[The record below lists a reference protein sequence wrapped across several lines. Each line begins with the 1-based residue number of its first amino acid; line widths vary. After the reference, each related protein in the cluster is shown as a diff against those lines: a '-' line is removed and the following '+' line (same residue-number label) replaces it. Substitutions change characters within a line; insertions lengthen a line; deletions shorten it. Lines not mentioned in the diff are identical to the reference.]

1 MLDIDGWRT
10 ASVSGVPSLLPPPD
24 VPGADLPVRAALPET
39 ISALHSTG
47 KAVLVSP
54 PGSGKTSLLPLA
66 LADAF
71 KGQIVVAEPRR
82 IATRAAARRLAE
94 LLGEHPGDRVG
105 YAMRGEKVSSA
116 QTRIEVVTTGLL
128 VQRMQR
134 DPELP
139 GVAAVVID
147 ECHERHLDA
156 DLLLAFCI
164 DVRDT
169 LRADL
174 ALVATSATPDT
185 AALTHALDAPVITA
199 TAAAHPVDLIWAP
212 PSRPLP
218 LLPGQRVDPRLLDH
232 VADVTRRALAEGD
245 GDVLVFV
252 PGEREI
258 ATVARALDGVAADV
272 RPLFGRQ
279 SRAEQDLALTRGPRR
294 RIVVTTSVAE
304 SSLTVPGV
312 RAVVDAGLAREP
324 RTDQARG
331 LGALITT
338 RVSKASADQR
348 AGRAGREA
356 PGRAYRCWSPEEHV
370 HLASH
375 ALPEIA
381 TADLAGFA
389 LATAAWGAP
398 GGEGLALLD
407 QPPTAALDAAT
418 GLLRRLDATDT
429 QGRITA
435 RGRRMAAVGAHPRLA
450 RAVLDGA
457 ELVGAE
463 RAREVVALLSDDS
476 LTGRGDDLAARYR
489 ELREGRDRDAAHRW
503 RQETRRLGS
512 GGQPRTAT
520 SDDLAVG
527 TVVGLAYPDR
537 VARARRTDTA
547 SYRMTGGTGAQL
559 AESSPLRGT
568 PWLAIAVADR
578 QPGRAE
584 ARVRAAAPIDEA
596 TARAVAADL
605 LSTSEEIEWADG
617 ALVAQRI
624 QRLGAI
630 ELSAAPLRSPD
641 PLRVQAAVRE
651 GLRRQGLHALNW
663 TDAARDLR
671 ARLGFLH
678 AVLGDP
684 WPDVGDTAL
693 IERLDEWLDIS
704 AVRRSADLRRID
716 VHTAL
721 RRLLPW
727 PAATRLDELAPERLQ
742 VPSGS
747 RVRVSYVGAEP
758 PVAAVKLQETFG
770 WTQTPALADGRAPVV
785 LHLLSPAGR
794 TVAITADLASFWR
807 QGYPQVRADL
817 RARYPKHPWPE
828 DPLTAE
834 PTARTHRRH

>member
-1 MLDIDGWRT
+1 
-10 ASVSGVPSLLPPPD
+10 LLPPPE
-24 VPGADLPVRAALPET
+24 VPGADLPVRAVLPET
-39 ISALHSTG
+39 ISALRRTG

-66 LADAF
+66 LADALD
-71 KGQIVVAEPRR
+71 GCIVVAEPRR

-94 LLGEHPGDRVG
+94 LLGEQPGGRVG
-105 YAMRGEKVSSA
+105 YAMRGERVGGA
-116 QTRIEVVTTGLL
+116 ETRIEVVTTGLL

-156 DLLLAFCI
+156 DLLLAFCV

-185 AALTHALDAPVITA
+185 AALTRALGAPVVTA
-199 TAAAHPVDLIWAP
+199 TSAMHPVDVVWAP

-218 LLPGQRVDPRLLDH
+218 LLPGWRVDPRLLDH
-232 VADVTRRALAEGD
+232 VADVTRRALAACE

-258 ATVARALDGVAADV
+258 AIVVRALDGVGADV

-279 SRAEQDLALTRGPRR
+279 PTAEQDLALTRGRRR
-294 RIVVTTSVAE
+294 RIVITTSVAE

-324 RTDQARG
+324 RMDQARG

-356 PGRAYRCWSPEEHV
+356 PGRVYRCWSPAEHV
-370 HLASH
+370 HLAAH

-389 LATAAWGAP
+389 LTTAAWGAP
-398 GGEGLALLD
+398 GGKGLTLLD
-407 QPPTAALDAAT
+407 PPPVAALDAAS
-418 GLLRRLDATDT
+418 GLLHRLDATDAD
-429 QGRITA
+429 GRITG

-476 LTGRGDDLAARYR
+476 LTGRDDDLAARYR
-489 ELREGRDRDAAHRW
+489 ELREGRDRDVARRW

-512 GGQPRTAT
+512 GGPGRTAM

-537 VARARRTDTA
+537 IARARAADAAT
-547 SYRMTGGTGAQL
+547 YRMTGGTGAQL

-578 QPGRAE
+578 QPGRVE
-584 ARVRAAAPIDEA
+584 ARVRTAAPIDEP

-605 LSTSEEIEWADG
+605 LTTSEEIEWANG
-617 ALVAQRI
+617 ALVARRVE
-624 QRLGAI
+624 RLGAI

-641 PLRVQAAVRE
+641 PLRVQTAVRG
-651 GLRRQGLHALNW
+651 GLRAQGVDALNW
-663 TDAARDLR
+663 TDAARELR

-678 AVLGDP
+678 TVLGDP
-684 WPDVGDTAL
+684 WPDVDDAAL
-693 IERLDEWLDIS
+693 LERLDEWLDIS

-716 VHTAL
+716 AHAAL

-727 PAATRLDELAPERLQ
+727 PAATRLDELAPERLH

-747 RVRVSYVGAEP
+747 RVRVTYDGAEP
-758 PVAAVKLQETFG
+758 PVVAVRLQETFG

-828 DPLTAE
+828 DPFTAE
-834 PTARTHRRH
+834 ATARTNRRS

>member
-1 MLDIDGWRT
+1 M
-10 ASVSGVPSLLPPPD
+10 SSLLPPPE
-24 VPGADLPVRAALPET
+24 VPGADLPVRAVLPET
-39 ISALHSTG
+39 IAALRRAG

-66 LADAF
+66 LADALD
-71 KGQIVVAEPRR
+71 GRIVVAEPRR

-94 LLGEHPGDRVG
+94 LLGERPGGRVG
-105 YAMRGEKVSSA
+105 YAMRGERVGA
-116 QTRIEVVTTGLL
+116 GQPRIEVVTTGLL

-156 DLLLAFCI
+156 DLLLAFCL

-185 AALTHALDAPVITA
+185 VALTRALDAPIVTA
-199 TAAAHPVDLIWAP
+199 TSATHPVDIVWAP

-218 LLPGQRVDPRLLDH
+218 LLPGSRVDPRLLDH
-232 VADVTRRALAEGD
+232 VADLTRRALAEGD

-258 ATVARALDGVAADV
+258 AIVGRALEGVDADV

-279 SRAEQDLALTRGPRR
+279 SRAEQDLALTPGQRR

-356 PGRAYRCWSPEEHV
+356 PGRTYRCWSAEEHV
-370 HLASH
+370 HLAAH
-375 ALPEIA
+375 PLPEIA

-389 LATAAWGAP
+389 LTTAAWGAP
-398 GGEGLALLD
+398 GGKGLTLLD
-407 QPPTAALDAAT
+407 LPPLAAIEAAT
-418 GLLRRLDATDT
+418 TLLHRLDATDAE
-429 QGRITA
+429 GRITG

-463 RAREVVALLSDDS
+463 RAREVVALLSEDA
-476 LTGRGDDLAARYR
+476 LTGRDDDLAARYR
-489 ELREGRDRDAAHRW
+489 ELREGSAARDREAVHRW

-512 GGQPRTAT
+512 GGPARTAM

-527 TVVGLAYPDR
+527 TVVSLAYPDR
-537 VARARRTDTA
+537 IARARGTDTA
-547 SYRMTGGTGAQL
+547 SYRMTNGTGAQL
-559 AESSPLRGT
+559 AQSSPLRRT
-568 PWLAIAVADR
+568 RWLAIAVADR
-578 QPGRAE
+578 QPGRAD
-584 ARVRAAAPIDEA
+584 ARVRTAAPIDEQ

-605 LSTSEEIEWADG
+605 LSTADEIEWTDG
-617 ALVAQRI
+617 ALVARRVE
-624 QRLGAI
+624 RLGAI
-630 ELSAAPLRSPD
+630 ELSSAALRSPD
-641 PLRVQAAVRE
+641 PLRVQGAVGE
-651 GLRRQGLHALNW
+651 GLRAQGLDALSW

-671 ARLGFLH
+671 GRLGFLH

-684 WPDVGDTAL
+684 WPDVEDAAL
-693 IERLDEWLDIS
+693 LERLDEWLDTS
-704 AVRRSADLRRID
+704 AVRRGADLRRLD

-727 PAATRLDELAPERLQ
+727 PAATRLDELAPERLPM
-742 VPSGS
+742 PSGS
-747 RVRVSYVGAEP
+747 RVRVTYDGAEP
-758 PVAAVKLQETFG
+758 PVVAVKLQETFG
-770 WTQTPALADGRAPVV
+770 WTQTPVLADGRAPVL

-794 TVAITADLASFWR
+794 PVAITADLASFWR

-834 PTARTHRRH
+834 ATARTNRRS

>member
-1 MLDIDGWRT
+1 V
-10 ASVSGVPSLLPPPD
+10 APPP
-24 VPGADLPVRAALPET
+24 
-39 ISALHSTG
+39 
-47 KAVLVSP
+47 
-54 PGSGKTSLLPLA
+54 
-66 LADAF
+66 
-71 KGQIVVAEPRR
+71 
-82 IATRAAARRLAE
+82 
-94 LLGEHPGDRVG
+94 
-105 YAMRGEKVSSA
+105 
-116 QTRIEVVTTGLL
+116 
-128 VQRMQR
+128 
-134 DPELP
+134 
-139 GVAAVVID
+139 
-147 ECHERHLDA
+147 
-156 DLLLAFCI
+156 
-164 DVRDT
+164 
-169 LRADL
+169 
-174 ALVATSATPDT
+174 
-185 AALTHALDAPVITA
+185 
-199 TAAAHPVDLIWAP
+199 
-212 PSRPLP
+212 RPLP
-218 LLPGQRVDPRLLDH
+218 LLPGSRVDPRLLDH

-258 ATVARALDGVAADV
+258 ALVARALDGVVADV

-279 SRAEQDLALTRGPRR
+279 SRAEQDLALSRGRRR

-324 RTDQARG
+324 RMDQARG

-356 PGRAYRCWSPEEHV
+356 PGHAYRCWSPEEHV
-370 HLASH
+370 HLAAH

-389 LATAAWGAP
+389 LTTAAWGAP

-407 QPPTAALDAAT
+407 PAPVAALDAAT
-418 GLLRRLDATDT
+418 GLLHRLDATDT
-429 QGRITA
+429 QGRITG

-463 RAREVVALLSDDS
+463 RAREIVALLSDDS
-476 LTGRGDDLAARYR
+476 LTGREDDLAARYR
-489 ELREGRDRDAAHRW
+489 ELREGGATRDRDAARRW
-503 RQETRRLGS
+503 RQETRRLGN
-512 GGQPRTAT
+512 GGPGRTAM

-537 VARARRTDTA
+537 IARARGADTA
-547 SYRMTGGTGAQL
+547 GYRMTGGTGAQL

-617 ALVAQRI
+617 AVVARRVE
-624 QRLGAI
+624 RLGAI
-630 ELSAAPLRSPD
+630 ELSAAPLRNPD
-641 PLRVQAAVRE
+641 PLRVQTAVRE
-651 GLRRQGLHALNW
+651 GLRTQGAGGVAALNW

-678 AVLGDP
+678 AVLGNP
-684 WPDVGDTAL
+684 WPDVGDAAL
-693 IERLDEWLDIS
+693 LERLDEWLDIS

-716 VHTAL
+716 VHAAL

-727 PAATRLDELAPERLQ
+727 PAASRLDELAPERLQ

-747 RVRVSYVGAEP
+747 RIRVSYDGAEP
-758 PVAAVKLQETFG
+758 PVVAVKLQETFG

-817 RARYPKHPWPE
+817 RARYPRHPWPE
-828 DPLTAE
+828 DPFTAE
-834 PTARTHRRH
+834 ATARTHRCN

>member
-1 MLDIDGWRT
+1 M
-10 ASVSGVPSLLPPPD
+10 LPPPD
-24 VPGADLPVRAALPET
+24 VPGADLPVRAALPDT
-39 ISALHSTG
+39 IAAIRRSG

-66 LADAF
+66 LADAL
-71 KGQIVVAEPRR
+71 GGRIVVAEPRR
-82 IATRAAARRLAE
+82 IATRAAAGRLAD
-94 LLGEHPGDRVG
+94 LLGERPGGRVG
-105 YAMRGEKVSSA
+105 YAMRGERVGGA
-116 QTRIEVVTTGLL
+116 QLRIEVVTTGLL

-156 DLLLAFCI
+156 DLLLAFCV
-164 DVRDT
+164 DVRAT
-169 LRADL
+169 LRSDL
-174 ALVATSATPDT
+174 VLVATSATPDT
-185 AALTHALDAPVITA
+185 VALTRALDAPVVTA
-199 TAAAHPVDLIWAP
+199 TAASYPVEVIWAA
-212 PSRPLP
+212 PSVPLP
-218 LLPGQRVDPRLLDH
+218 LLPGSRVDPRLLAH

-258 ATVARALDGVAADV
+258 AEVVRALPGVAADV

-279 SRAEQDLALTRGPRR
+279 ARAEQDLALTRGPRR

-356 PGRAYRCWSPEEHV
+356 RGRVYRCWSAEQHV
-370 HLASH
+370 HLVAH

-389 LATAAWGAP
+389 LTTAAWGAP
-398 GGEGLALLD
+398 GGRGLALLD
-407 QPPTAALDAAT
+407 PPPAAALDAAT
-418 GLLRRLDATDT
+418 ALLHRLDATGSD
-429 QGRITA
+429 GRITD

-450 RAVLDGA
+450 RAVLDA
-457 ELVGAE
+457 ADLVGAD
-463 RAREVVALLSDDS
+463 RAREVAALLSDDS
-476 LTGRGDDLAARYR
+476 LAGRGDDLAARYR
-489 ELREGRDRDAAHRW
+489 HLRGGGAAGDRDAVRRW
-503 RQETRRLGS
+503 RQETGRLGR
-512 GGQPRTAT
+512 GGPARSAMG
-520 SDDLAVG
+520 DDLAVG
-527 TVVGLAYPDR
+527 TVVALAYPER
-537 VARARRTDTA
+537 IARARGADVA
-547 SYRMTGGTGAQL
+547 SYLMTGGTGAQL
-559 AESSPLRGT
+559 AQSSPLRRT

-578 QPGRAE
+578 QPGRAD
-584 ARVRAAAPIDEA
+584 ARVRAAAPIDEP

-605 LSTSEEIEWADG
+605 LTTSDEIEWTDG
-617 ALVAQRI
+617 TLVARRV

-630 ELSAAPLRSPD
+630 ELSTAPLRNPD

-651 GLRRQGLHALNW
+651 GLREQGLDALVW
-663 TDAARDLR
+663 TDNARDLR

-684 WPDVGDTAL
+684 WPDVDDAAL
-693 IERLDEWLDIS
+693 LGRLDEWLDTS
-704 AVRRSADLRRID
+704 AVRRDADLRRID
-716 VHTAL
+716 VHAAL

-727 PAATRLDELAPERLQ
+727 PAATRFDELAPHRLQ
-742 VPSGS
+742 MPSGAQA
-747 RVRVSYVGAEP
+747 RVTYDAAEP
-758 PVAAVKLQETFG
+758 PVVSVKLQEAFG
-770 WTQTPALADGRAPVV
+770 WTQTPRLADGRVPVV
-785 LHLLSPAGR
+785 LHLLSPAR
-794 TVAITADLASFWR
+794 RPVAITADLSSFWR

-828 DPLTAE
+828 DPFTAE
-834 PTARTHRRH
+834 PTAGTNRRS

>member
-1 MLDIDGWRT
+1 M
-10 ASVSGVPSLLPPPD
+10 SFLLPPPE
-24 VPGADLPVRAALPET
+24 VPGADLPVRAVLPET
-39 ISALHSTG
+39 ISAITSTG

-66 LADAF
+66 LADALDG
-71 KGQIVVAEPRR
+71 KILVAEPRR

-94 LLGEHPGDRVG
+94 LLGEQPGGRVG
-105 YAMRGEKVSSA
+105 YAMRDERVGGA

-128 VQRMQR
+128 VQRLQR

-156 DLLLAFCI
+156 DLLLAFCLE
-164 DVRDT
+164 VRDT

-185 AALTHALDAPVITA
+185 AALTRALDAPVIIA
-199 TAAAHPVDLIWAP
+199 TAAAHPVDKIWAP

-279 SRAEQDLALTRGPRR
+279 SRAEQDLALTPGRKR

-324 RTDQARG
+324 RMDQARG

-370 HLASH
+370 HLAAH

-389 LATAAWGAP
+389 LTTAAWGAP

-407 QPPTAALDAAT
+407 PPPTAALDAAT
-418 GLLRRLDATDT
+418 GLLHRLDAIDT
-429 QGRITA
+429 QGRITD

-476 LTGRGDDLAARYR
+476 LTGHHDDLAARYR
-489 ELREGRDRDAAHRW
+489 ELRTGGDARDRDGTRRW
-503 RQETRRLGS
+503 RQEARRLGS
-512 GGQPRTAT
+512 GGPGHTAM

-537 VARARRTDTA
+537 IARARGADTA
-547 SYRMTGGTGAQL
+547 SYQMTGGTGAQL
-559 AESSPLRGT
+559 AESSRLRGT

-584 ARVRAAAPIDEA
+584 ARVRAAAPIDEP
-596 TARAVAADL
+596 TARVVAADL
-605 LSTSEEIEWADG
+605 VTTSEEIEWANG
-617 ALVAQRI
+617 ALVARRVE
-624 QRLGAI
+624 RLGAI

-641 PLRVQAAVRE
+641 PQRVQAAVRE
-651 GLRRQGLHALNW
+651 GLRAQGAGGLVALSW
-663 TDAARDLR
+663 TDAARSLR

-684 WPDVGDTAL
+684 WPDVGDAAL
-693 IERLDEWLDIS
+693 LERLDEWLDIS
-704 AVRRSADLRRID
+704 AVRRSADLRRLD

-747 RVRVSYVGAEP
+747 RVRVAYDGAEP

-770 WTQTPALADGRAPVV
+770 WTRTPALADGRAPIV

-817 RARYPKHPWPE
+817 RARYPRHPWPE

-834 PTARTHRRH
+834 ATARTNRRQ

>member
-1 MLDIDGWRT
+1 L
-10 ASVSGVPSLLPPPD
+10 SLLPPPD
-24 VPGADLPVRAALPET
+24 VPGADLPVRAVLPQT
-39 ISALHSTG
+39 ISALKSTG

-71 KGQIVVAEPRR
+71 NGRILVAEPRR

-94 LLGEHPGDRVG
+94 LLGEQPGDRVG
-105 YAMRGEKVSSA
+105 YAMRGERTGGA

-156 DLLLAFCI
+156 DLLLAFCVN
-164 DVRDT
+164 VRDT

-185 AALTHALDAPVITA
+185 AALTRALDAPVITA
-199 TAAAHPVDLIWAP
+199 TAAAHKIDIVWAP
-212 PSRPLP
+212 PQRPLP
-218 LLPGQRVDPRLLDH
+218 LLPGRRVDPRLLAH
-232 VADVTRRALAEGD
+232 VADVTRRALKEGD

-258 ATVARALDGVAADV
+258 AIVTRALDGVAADV

-279 SRAEQDLALTRGPRR
+279 IRAEQDLALTEGPRR

-324 RTDQARG
+324 RMDQARG

-338 RVSKASADQR
+338 RVSKASAEQR

-356 PGRAYRCWSPEEHV
+356 PGRVYRCWSPEEHA
-370 HLASH
+370 HLAAH

-389 LATAAWGAP
+389 LTTAAWGAP
-398 GGEGLALLD
+398 GGQGLALLD
-407 QPPTAALDAAT
+407 PPPAAALEAAT
-418 GLLRRLDATDT
+418 GLLHRLDAID
-429 QGRITA
+429 QDGRITA

-476 LTGRGDDLAARYR
+476 LTGREDDLAARYR
-489 ELREGRDRDAAHRW
+489 ELRTDRKSDAARRW
-503 RQETRRLGS
+503 RLETRRLGDQGPS
-512 GGQPRTAT
+512 RTAM

-537 VARARRTDTA
+537 IARARGADTT
-547 SYRMTGGTGAQL
+547 SYQMTGGTGAQL

-578 QPGRAE
+578 QP
-584 ARVRAAAPIDEA
+584 
-596 TARAVAADL
+596 
-605 LSTSEEIEWADG
+605 
-617 ALVAQRI
+617 
-624 QRLGAI
+624 
-630 ELSAAPLRSPD
+630 
-641 PLRVQAAVRE
+641 
-651 GLRRQGLHALNW
+651 
-663 TDAARDLR
+663 AARKR
-671 ARLGFLH
+671 RCG
-678 AVLGDP
+678 P
-684 WPDVGDTAL
+684 
-693 IERLDEWLDIS
+693 R
-704 AVRRSADLRRID
+704 RRSTKPPPGRGPPTCSARPRRS
-716 VHTAL
+716 T
-721 RRLLPW
+721 
-727 PAATRLDELAPERLQ
+727 
-742 VPSGS
+742 G
-747 RVRVSYVGAEP
+747 
-758 PVAAVKLQETFG
+758 
-770 WTQTPALADGRAPVV
+770 
-785 LHLLSPAGR
+785 
-794 TVAITADLASFWR
+794 
-807 QGYPQVRADL
+807 
-817 RARYPKHPWPE
+817 
-828 DPLTAE
+828 
-834 PTARTHRRH
+834 PTAPSSRDG

>member
-1 MLDIDGWRT
+1 VL
-10 ASVSGVPSLLPPPD
+10 SLLPSPG
-24 VPGADLPVRAALPET
+24 VPGADLPVRAVLPET
-39 ISALHSTG
+39 ISALRRAGT
-47 KAVLVSP
+47 AVLVSP

-71 KGQIVVAEPRR
+71 NGHILVAEPRR

-94 LLGEHPGDRVG
+94 LLGEQPGERVG
-105 YAMRGEKVSSA
+105 YAMRGERVGGA

-156 DLLLAFCI
+156 DLLLAFCL
-164 DVRDT
+164 DVRAT

-185 AALTHALDAPVITA
+185 AALTRALEAPVITA
-199 TAAAHPVDLIWAP
+199 TAATHPVDLVWAP
-212 PSRPLP
+212 LPRPLP

-258 ATVARALDGVAADV
+258 AIVARALDGINADV

-312 RAVVDAGLAREP
+312 RAVVDAGLVREP

-356 PGRAYRCWSPEEHV
+356 PGRAYRCWAPEEHV
-370 HLASH
+370 HLAAH

-389 LATAAWGAP
+389 LTTAAWGAP
-398 GGEGLALLD
+398 GGRGLALLD
-407 QPPTAALDAAT
+407 QPPKAALDAAIS
-418 GLLRRLDATDT
+418 LLHRLDATDDN
-429 QGRITA
+429 GRITG

-476 LTGRGDDLAARYR
+476 LTGREDDLAARYR
-489 ELREGRDRDAAHRW
+489 ELRTGSDREAAYRW

-512 GGQPRTAT
+512 GGPGRTAM

-527 TVVGLAYPDR
+527 TVVGLGYPDR
-537 VARARRTDTA
+537 IARARGADTA
-547 SYRMTGGTGAQL
+547 SYQMVGGTGAQL

-578 QPGRAE
+578 QPGRAD
-584 ARVRAAAPIDEA
+584 ARVRAAAPIDEP
-596 TARAVAADL
+596 TARAVATDL
-605 LSTSEEIEWADG
+605 LATSEEIDWACG
-617 ALVAQRI
+617 ALVARRVE
-624 QRLGAI
+624 RLGAI

-651 GLRRQGLHALNW
+651 GLRTQGAAGVAALNW

-684 WPDVGDTAL
+684 WPDVDDAAL
-693 IERLDEWLDIS
+693 LERLDEWLDIS
-704 AVRRSADLRRID
+704 HVRRSADLRRID
-716 VHTAL
+716 VHAAL

-727 PAATRLDELAPERLQ
+727 PAATRLDELAPERLL

-747 RVRVSYVGAEP
+747 RVRVSYDGAEP
-758 PVAAVKLQETFG
+758 PVVAVKLQETFG

-834 PTARTHRRH
+834 ATARTKRRT

>member
-1 MLDIDGWRT
+1 M
-10 ASVSGVPSLLPPPD
+10 PSLLPPPE
-24 VPGADLPVRAALPET
+24 VPGADLPVRAVLPAT
-39 ISALHSTG
+39 ISALKNTG

-71 KGQIVVAEPRR
+71 DGKILVAEPRR

-94 LLGEHPGDRVG
+94 LLGEQPGGHVG
-105 YAMRGEKVSSA
+105 YAMRGEKLGNA
-116 QTRIEVVTTGLL
+116 NTRIEVVTTGLL
-128 VQRMQR
+128 VQRLQR

-139 GVAAVVID
+139 GVAAVLID

-156 DLLLAFCI
+156 DLLLAFCL

-185 AALTHALDAPVITA
+185 AALIRVLDAPLITA
-199 TAAAHPVDLIWAP
+199 TSAAHEIELSWAP
-212 PSRPLP
+212 PARPLP
-218 LLPGQRVDPRLLDH
+218 LLPGQRVDPRLLAH

-258 ATVARALDGVAADV
+258 TSIVRALDGVAADV

-279 SRAEQDLALTRGPRR
+279 SRAEQDLALTRGSRR
-294 RIVVTTSVAE
+294 RVVVTTSVAE

-356 PGRAYRCWSPEEHV
+356 PGRAYRCWSPDEHV
-370 HLASH
+370 HLAAH

-398 GGEGLALLD
+398 GGQGLALLD
-407 QPPTAALDAAT
+407 PPPAAALDAAT
-418 GLLRRLDATDT
+418 ALLHRLDATDP
-429 QGRITA
+429 QGRITD

-450 RAVLDGA
+450 RAILDGA
-457 ELVGAE
+457 DLVGAE
-463 RAREVVALLSDDS
+463 RARDIVALLSDDS

-489 ELREGRDRDAAHRW
+489 ELRTDRKSDAARRW
-503 RQETRRLGS
+503 RLETRRLGS
-512 GGQPRTAT
+512 GGPDRTAL

-537 VARARRTDTA
+537 IARARGADTA
-547 SYRMTGGTGAQL
+547 SYQMTGGTGAQL

-605 LSTSEEIEWADG
+605 LSTSEEIQWADG
-617 ALVAQRI
+617 GLTARRREL
-624 QRLGAI
+624 LGAI
-630 ELSAAPLRSPD
+630 ELSATPLRNPD
-641 PLRVQAAVRE
+641 PLRVRAAVRE
-651 GLRRQGLHALNW
+651 GLRAQGLDALSW
-663 TDAARDLR
+663 TESARDLR

-684 WPDVGDTAL
+684 WPDVEDAAL
-693 IERLDEWLDIS
+693 LERLDEWLDLS
-704 AVRRSADLRRID
+704 TVRRGADLRRLD
-716 VHTAL
+716 VHAAL

-727 PAATRLDELAPERLQ
+727 PAATRLDELAPVRLL

-747 RVRVSYVGAEP
+747 RVRVSYDGAEP
-758 PVAAVKLQETFG
+758 PVLAVKLQETFG
-770 WTQTPALADGRAPVV
+770 WTQTPALADGRAPLV

-834 PTARTHRRH
+834 ATGRTTRSSRPAARRSD

>member
-1 MLDIDGWRT
+1 
-10 ASVSGVPSLLPPPD
+10 LLPPPD
-24 VPGADLPVRAALPET
+24 VPGSDLPVRAVLPET
-39 ISALHSTG
+39 IAALERTG

-66 LADAF
+66 LADALN
-71 KGQIVVAEPRR
+71 GCIVVAEPRR

-94 LLGEHPGDRVG
+94 LLGEQPGDRVG
-105 YAMRGEKVSSA
+105 YAMRGEKVGGA
-116 QTRIEVVTTGLL
+116 RTRIEVVTTGLL

-156 DLLLAFCI
+156 DLLLAFCL

-185 AALTHALDAPVITA
+185 AALSRALDAPVITA
-199 TAAAHPVDLIWAP
+199 TAATHPVDVVWAP
-212 PSRPLP
+212 PPRPLP
-218 LLPGQRVDPRLLDH
+218 LLPGSRVDPRLLDH
-232 VADVTRRALAEGD
+232 VADVTRRALAEGN

-258 ATVARALDGVAADV
+258 ASVARALDGVAADV

-279 SRAEQDLALTRGPRR
+279 PRAEQDLALTRGPRR
-294 RIVVTTSVAE
+294 RVVVTTSVAE

-338 RVSKASADQR
+338 RVSKSSADQR

-356 PGRAYRCWSPEEHV
+356 PGRVYRCWSPEEHV
-370 HLASH
+370 HLAAH

-389 LATAAWGAP
+389 LTTAAWGAP
-398 GGEGLALLD
+398 GGTGLALLD
-407 QPPTAALDAAT
+407 PPPAAALDAAT
-418 GLLRRLDATDT
+418 GLLRRLAATDT
-429 QGRITA
+429 QGRITG

-489 ELREGRDRDAAHRW
+489 ELRQGGDSRDRDAARRW
-503 RQETRRLGS
+503 RQEARRLGS
-512 GGQPRTAT
+512 GGPGRTAMP
-520 SDDLAVG
+520 DDLAVG
-527 TVVGLAYPDR
+527 AVVGLAYPDR
-537 VARARRTDTA
+537 IARARGADTA

-559 AESSPLRGT
+559 AESSPLRGAR
-568 PWLAIAVADR
+568 WLAIAVADR

-584 ARVRAAAPIDEA
+584 ARVRAAAPIDEP

-605 LSTSEEIEWADG
+605 LTTSEQIEWADG
-617 ALVAQRI
+617 ALVAR
-624 QRLGAI
+624 RVELLGAI
-630 ELSAAPLRSPD
+630 ELSAAALRNPD
-641 PLRVQAAVRE
+641 PSRVQTAVRE
-651 GLRRQGLHALNW
+651 GLRAQGSGSLAAVSW

-684 WPDVGDTAL
+684 WPDVADAAL
-693 IERLDEWLDIS
+693 LERLDEWLDIS
-704 AVRRSADLRRID
+704 GVRRGADLRRID

-747 RVRVSYVGAEP
+747 RVRVTYDGAEP

-770 WTQTPALADGRAPVV
+770 WTQTPALADGRVPVV

-817 RARYPKHPWPE
+817 RARYPRHPWPE

-834 PTARTHRRH
+834 ATARTNRRN

>member
-1 MLDIDGWRT
+1 M
-10 ASVSGVPSLLPPPD
+10 
-24 VPGADLPVRAALPET
+24 PGADLPVRAVLPET
-39 ISALHSTG
+39 IAAVGRTG

-66 LADAF
+66 LADALD
-71 KGQIVVAEPRR
+71 GGIVVAEPRR

-94 LLGEHPGDRVG
+94 LLGEQPGGRVG
-105 YAMRGEKVSSA
+105 YAMRGERVGGA

-128 VQRMQR
+128 VQRIQR

-139 GVAAVVID
+139 GVAAVMMD
-147 ECHERHLDA
+147 ECHERQLDA
-156 DLLLAFCI
+156 DLLLAFCL

-185 AALTHALDAPVITA
+185 AALTRALDAPVITA
-199 TAAAHPVDLIWAP
+199 TSATHPVDVVWAP
-212 PSRPLP
+212 PPRPLP
-218 LLPGQRVDPRLLDH
+218 LLPGRRVDPRLLDH
-232 VADVTRRALAEGD
+232 VAEVTRRALAEGD

-258 ATVARALDGVAADV
+258 AHVVRALDGVAADV

-324 RTDQARG
+324 RMDQARG

-356 PGRAYRCWSPEEHV
+356 PGRAYRCWSAEEHV
-370 HLASH
+370 HLAAH

-389 LATAAWGAP
+389 LTTAAWGAP
-398 GGEGLALLD
+398 GGKGLTLLD
-407 QPPTAALDAAT
+407 PPPIAALDAAT
-418 GLLRRLDATDT
+418 GLLRRLEATDAD
-429 QGRITA
+429 GRITD

-476 LTGRGDDLAARYR
+476 LTGRADDLAARYR
-489 ELREGRDRDAAHRW
+489 ELREGRDRDAARRW

-512 GGQPRTAT
+512 GGPGRTAM

-537 VARARRTDTA
+537 IARARGADSA

-559 AESSPLRGT
+559 AESSPLRGA

-584 ARVRAAAPIDEA
+584 ARVRAAAPIDEP

-617 ALVAQRI
+617 ALLARRVEL
-624 QRLGAI
+624 LGAI
-630 ELSAAPLRSPD
+630 ELSAAPLRNPD

-651 GLRRQGLHALNW
+651 GLRAQGLDAVNW

-678 AVLGDP
+678 AVLGNP
-684 WPDVGDTAL
+684 WPDVEDAAL
-693 IERLDEWLDIS
+693 LERLDEWLDIS
-704 AVRRSADLRRID
+704 AVRRGADLRRID

-727 PAATRLDELAPERLQ
+727 PAATRLDELAPVRLP

-747 RVRVSYVGAEP
+747 RVRVSYDGAEP

-770 WTQTPALADGRAPVV
+770 WLQTPALADGRAPVV

-828 DPLTAE
+828 DPFTAE
-834 PTARTHRRH
+834 ATARTNRRT

>member
-1 MLDIDGWRT
+1 M
-10 ASVSGVPSLLPPPD
+10 SSLLPPPE
-24 VPGADLPVRAALPET
+24 VPGADLPVRAVLPET
-39 ISALHSTG
+39 ISAIQRTG

-66 LADAF
+66 LADALDG
-71 KGQIVVAEPRR
+71 KILVAEPRR
-82 IATRAAARRLAE
+82 IATRAAVRRLAE
-94 LLGEHPGDRVG
+94 LLGEQPGARVG
-105 YAMRGEKVSSA
+105 YAMRGEKVGGA
-116 QTRIEVVTTGLL
+116 KTRIEVVTTGLL

-156 DLLLAFCI
+156 DLLLAFCV
-164 DVRDT
+164 DVRAT

-185 AALTHALDAPVITA
+185 AALTRALDAPVITA
-199 TAAAHPVDLIWAP
+199 TAAAHPVDVVWAP
-212 PSRPLP
+212 PPRPLP

-258 ATVARALDGVAADV
+258 ASLVRALGGVGADV

-279 SRAEQDLALTRGPRR
+279 SRAEQDLALTSGPRR
-294 RIVVTTSVAE
+294 RVVVTTSVAE

-370 HLASH
+370 HLAAH

-389 LATAAWGAP
+389 LTTAAWGAP

-407 QPPTAALDAAT
+407 PPPVAALDAAT
-418 GLLRRLDATDT
+418 GLLHRLDATDT
-429 QGRITA
+429 QGRITD

-450 RAVLDGA
+450 RAVLDGSD
-457 ELVGAE
+457 LVGAE

-489 ELREGRDRDAAHRW
+489 ELREGRDRDLARRW

-512 GGQPRTAT
+512 GGPGRTAM

-537 VARARRTDTA
+537 IARARGADTA
-547 SYRMTGGTGAQL
+547 SYQMTSGTGAQL

-568 PWLAIAVADR
+568 RWLAIAVADR
-578 QPGRAE
+578 QPGRAD
-584 ARVRAAAPIDEA
+584 ARVRAAAAIDEP

-605 LSTSEEIEWADG
+605 LTASDEIEWVNR
-617 ALVAQRI
+617 ALIARRVE
-624 QRLGAI
+624 RLGAI
-630 ELSAAPLRSPD
+630 ELSAAALRNPD
-641 PLRVQAAVRE
+641 PLRVQLAVRE
-651 GLRRQGLHALNW
+651 GLRAQGAGGLAALTW

-671 ARLGFLH
+671 ARLGFLQ
-678 AVLGDP
+678 AVLGNP
-684 WPDVGDTAL
+684 WPDVDDAAL
-693 IERLDEWLDIS
+693 LERLDEWLDIG

-716 VHTAL
+716 VTTAL

-727 PAATRLDELAPERLQ
+727 PAASRLDELAPERLQ
-742 VPSGS
+742 VPSGA
-747 RVRVSYVGAEP
+747 RVRLSYDGAEP

-770 WTQTPALADGRAPVV
+770 WTQTPALADGRAAVV

-794 TVAITADLASFWR
+794 TVAITSDLASFWR

-817 RARYPKHPWPE
+817 RARYPRHPWPE
-828 DPLTAE
+828 DPFTAVA
-834 PTARTHRRH
+834 TARTNRRN

>member
-1 MLDIDGWRT
+1 M
-10 ASVSGVPSLLPPPD
+10 SLLPPPD
-24 VPGADLPVRAALPET
+24 VPGADLPVRAVLPET
-39 ISALHSTG
+39 IAALRRTG

-71 KGQIVVAEPRR
+71 EGRIVVAEPRR

-94 LLGEHPGDRVG
+94 LLGERPGERVG
-105 YAMRGEKVSSA
+105 YAMRGERVGGA
-116 QTRIEVVTTGLL
+116 RTRIEVVTTGLL

-156 DLLLAFCI
+156 DLLLAFCV
-164 DVRDT
+164 DVRAT

-185 AALTHALDAPVITA
+185 AALTRALDAPVVTA
-199 TAAAHPVDLIWAP
+199 TAATYPVDVVWAP
-212 PSRPLP
+212 PPRPLP
-218 LLPGQRVDPRLLDH
+218 LLPGSRVDPRLLDH

-258 ATVARALDGVAADV
+258 ATVSRALHGVDADI

-279 SRAEQDLALTRGPRR
+279 SSAEQDLALTPGPRR

-356 PGRAYRCWSPEEHV
+356 PGRVYRCWSAEEHV
-370 HLASH
+370 HLAAH

-389 LATAAWGAP
+389 LTTAAWGAP
-398 GGEGLALLD
+398 GGQGLALLD
-407 QPPTAALDAAT
+407 PPPVAALDAAT
-418 GLLRRLDATDT
+418 ALLHRLDATDAD
-429 QGRITA
+429 GRITD

-457 ELVGAE
+457 ELVGAD

-489 ELREGRDRDAAHRW
+489 ELRDGGRDRDAARRW
-503 RQETRRLGS
+503 QQEARRLGQRRA
-512 GGQPRTAT
+512 GPHRDAGRPR
-520 SDDLAVG
+520 G
-527 TVVGLAYPDR
+527 RHGRRPGLSRSHRAG
-537 VARARRTDTA
+537 ARAR
-547 SYRMTGGTGAQL
+547 
-559 AESSPLRGT
+559 
-568 PWLAIAVADR
+568 
-578 QPGRAE
+578 
-584 ARVRAAAPIDEA
+584 
-596 TARAVAADL
+596 
-605 LSTSEEIEWADG
+605 
-617 ALVAQRI
+617 
-624 QRLGAI
+624 
-630 ELSAAPLRSPD
+630 
-641 PLRVQAAVRE
+641 
-651 GLRRQGLHALNW
+651 
-663 TDAARDLR
+663 
-671 ARLGFLH
+671 
-678 AVLGDP
+678 
-684 WPDVGDTAL
+684 
-693 IERLDEWLDIS
+693 
-704 AVRRSADLRRID
+704 
-716 VHTAL
+716 
-721 RRLLPW
+721 
-727 PAATRLDELAPERLQ
+727 TR
-742 VPSGS
+742 PSI
-747 RVRVSYVGAEP
+747 
-758 PVAAVKLQETFG
+758 K
-770 WTQTPALADGRAPVV
+770 
-785 LHLLSPAGR
+785 
-794 TVAITADLASFWR
+794 
-807 QGYPQVRADL
+807 
-817 RARYPKHPWPE
+817 
-828 DPLTAE
+828 
-834 PTARTHRRH
+834 

>member
-1 MLDIDGWRT
+1 MRAVLAETI
-10 ASVSGVPSLLPPPD
+10 
-24 VPGADLPVRAALPET
+24 AALRRAGT
-39 ISALHSTG
+39 
-47 KAVLVSP
+47 AVLVSP

-66 LADAF
+66 LADALN
-71 KGQIVVAEPRR
+71 GRIVVAEPRR
-82 IATRAAARRLAE
+82 IATRAAARRLGE
-94 LLGEHPGDRVG
+94 LLGERPGGRVG
-105 YAMRGEKVSSA
+105 YAMRGERVGGA
-116 QTRIEVVTTGLL
+116 ATRIEVVTTGLL

-156 DLLLAFCI
+156 DLLLAFCV
-164 DVRDT
+164 DVRAT

-185 AALTHALDAPVITA
+185 AALTRALDAPVVTA
-199 TAAAHPVDLIWAP
+199 TSATHPVGVVWAP
-212 PSRPLP
+212 PSRTLP
-218 LLPGQRVDPRLLDH
+218 LLPGSRVDPRLLDH
-232 VADVTRRALAEGD
+232 VVDVTRRALTACD

-258 ATVARALDGVAADV
+258 VVVCRALAGVGADV

-279 SRAEQDLALTRGPRR
+279 SRAEQDLALTSGPRR

-312 RAVVDAGLAREP
+312 RVVVDAGLAREP

-356 PGRAYRCWSPEEHV
+356 PGRVYRCWSAEEHV
-370 HLASH
+370 HLAAH

-389 LATAAWGAP
+389 LTTAAWGAP
-398 GGEGLALLD
+398 GGKGLTLLD
-407 QPPTAALDAAT
+407 APPVAALDAAT
-418 GLLRRLDATDT
+418 ALLQRLDATDAE
-429 QGRITA
+429 GRITA
-435 RGRRMAAVGAHPRLA
+435 RGRRMAVVGAHPRLA

-457 ELVGAE
+457 GLVGAA

-476 LTGRGDDLAARYR
+476 LTGRGDDLAARFAD
-489 ELREGRDRDAAHRW
+489 LRDGSDRNAARQW

-512 GGQPRTAT
+512 GGPARTAMP
-520 SDDLAVG
+520 DDLAVG
-527 TVVGLAYPDR
+527 TVVALAYPDR
-537 VARARRTDTA
+537 IARARGADTP
-547 SYRMTGGTGAQL
+547 SYRMTSGTGAQL
-559 AESSPLRGT
+559 ADSSPLRRA

-578 QPGRAE
+578 QPGRAD
-584 ARVRAAAPIDEA
+584 ARVRTAAPIDEP

-605 LSTSEEIEWADG
+605 LTTSDQIEWTNG
-617 ALVAQRI
+617 ALLARQI
-624 QRLGAI
+624 ERLGAI
-630 ELSAAPLRSPD
+630 ELSTAPLRNPD

-651 GLRRQGLHALNW
+651 GLRAQGLDSLTW

-684 WPDVGDTAL
+684 WPNVEDTAL
-693 IERLDEWLDIS
+693 LERLGEWLDIS

-716 VHTAL
+716 VRTAL

-727 PAATRLDELAPERLQ
+727 PAATRLDELAPERLRM
-742 VPSGS
+742 PSGS
-747 RVRVSYVGAEP
+747 RVRVTYDGAEP

-770 WTQTPALADGRAPVV
+770 WTQTPTLADGRAPLV

-794 TVAITADLASFWR
+794 PVAITADLPSFWR

-828 DPLTAE
+828 DPFTAQA
-834 PTARTHRRH
+834 TARTNRRS

>member
-1 MLDIDGWRT
+1 M
-10 ASVSGVPSLLPPPD
+10 SLLPSLD
-24 VPGADLPVRAALPET
+24 VPGADLPVRAVLPET
-39 ISALHSTG
+39 IDAIRRTG

-66 LADAF
+66 LADVLD
-71 KGQIVVAEPRR
+71 GQIVVAEPRR
-82 IATRAAARRLAE
+82 IATRAAAARLAE
-94 LLGEHPGDRVG
+94 LLGERPGGRVG
-105 YAMRGEKVSSA
+105 YAMRGERVGGA
-116 QTRIEVVTTGLL
+116 QLRIEVVTTGLL

-156 DLLLAFCI
+156 DVLLAFGV
-164 DVRDT
+164 DVRET
-169 LRADL
+169 LRPDL
-174 ALVATSATPDT
+174 VLVATSATPDT
-185 AALTHALDAPVITA
+185 AALIRALGAPVITA
-199 TAAAHPVDLIWAP
+199 TAATYPVDVIWAP
-212 PSRPLP
+212 PVLPIP
-218 LLPGQRVDPRLLDH
+218 LLPGSRVDPRLLAH
-232 VADVTRRALAEGD
+232 VAEVTRRALAEGD

-258 ATVARALDGVAADV
+258 DVVSRALLGADADV

-279 SRAEQDLALTRGPRR
+279 SRAEQDLALNPGPRR

-331 LGALITT
+331 LSALITT

-356 PGRAYRCWSPEEHV
+356 AGRVYRCWSREQHV
-370 HLASH
+370 HLVDH

-389 LATAAWGAP
+389 LMTAAWGAP
-398 GGEGLALLD
+398 GGAGLALLD
-407 QPPTAALDAAT
+407 PPPAAALDAAT
-418 GLLRRLDATDT
+418 ALLRRLDAIDAD
-429 QGRITA
+429 GRITA

-457 ELVGAE
+457 DLVGAD
-463 RAREVVALLSDDS
+463 RAREVAALLSEDS
-476 LTGRGDDLAARYR
+476 LTGRSDDLAARYR
-489 ELREGRDRDAAHRW
+489 SLHGGSAAEDRDAVRRW

-512 GGQPRTAT
+512 GGPGRTAIP
-520 SDDLAVG
+520 DDLAVG
-527 TVVGLAYPDR
+527 TVVALAYPDR
-537 VARARRTDTA
+537 IARARGADRA
-547 SYRMTGGTGAQL
+547 SYLMTSGTGAQL
-559 AESSPLRGT
+559 APSSPLRRT
-568 PWLAIAVADR
+568 QWLAIAVADR
-578 QPGRAE
+578 PPGRAD
-584 ARVRAAAPIDEA
+584 AQVRAAAPIDES

-605 LSTSEEIEWADG
+605 LTTTDEIEWTDG
-617 ALVAQRI
+617 VLVARRVE
-624 QRLGAI
+624 RLGAI
-630 ELSAAPLRSPD
+630 ELVTAALRHPD
-641 PLRVQAAVRE
+641 PTRVQAAVRA
-651 GLRRQGLHALNW
+651 GLREQGLDALTW
-663 TDAARDLR
+663 SDTARDLR

-684 WPDVGDTAL
+684 WPDVDDAAL
-693 IERLDEWLDIS
+693 LEHLDEWLDTS
-704 AVRRSADLRRID
+704 AVRRNADLRRID
-716 VHTAL
+716 VLAAL

-727 PAATRLDELAPERLQ
+727 PAATRLDELAPQRLPM
-742 VPSGS
+742 PSGS
-747 RVRVSYVGAEP
+747 LVRVTYDGAEP
-758 PVAAVKLQETFG
+758 PVVSVKLQETFG
-770 WTQTPALADGRAPVV
+770 WTQTPMLADGRVPVL
-785 LHLLSPAGR
+785 LHLLSPARR

-828 DPLTAE
+828 DPSSAE
-834 PTARTHRRH
+834 PTARTNRRR

>member
-1 MLDIDGWRT
+1 M
-10 ASVSGVPSLLPPPD
+10 LPPPE
-24 VPGADLPVRAALPET
+24 VPGADLPVRAVLPET

-66 LADAF
+66 LADSF
-71 KGQIVVAEPRR
+71 DGHIVVAEPRR

-94 LLGEHPGDRVG
+94 LLGEQPGGRVG
-105 YAMRGEKVSSA
+105 YAMRGEKVGGA

-156 DLLLAFCI
+156 DLLLAFCV
-164 DVRDT
+164 DVRAT

-185 AALTHALDAPVITA
+185 AALTRALDAPVITA
-199 TAAAHPVDLIWAP
+199 TAATHPVDKIWAP

-218 LLPGQRVDPRLLDH
+218 LLPGSRVDPRLLDH

-258 ATVARALDGVAADV
+258 AIVARALHGVDADV

-279 SRAEQDLALTRGPRR
+279 ARAEQDLALTAGPRR

-370 HLASH
+370 HLAAH

-389 LATAAWGAP
+389 LTTAAWGAP

-407 QPPTAALDAAT
+407 PPPAAALDAAT

-435 RGRRMAAVGAHPRLA
+435 RGQRMAAVGAHPRLA

-489 ELREGRDRDAAHRW
+489 ELRQGHDRDAARRW
-503 RQETRRLGS
+503 RQEARRLGS
-512 GGQPRTAT
+512 GGPGRAAM

-527 TVVGLAYPDR
+527 AVVGLAYPDR
-537 VARARRTDTA
+537 IARARAADAA
-547 SYRMTGGTGAQL
+547 SYQMTGGTGAQL
-559 AESSPLRGT
+559 AESSPLRGA

-584 ARVRAAAPIDEA
+584 ARVRAAAPIDES

-605 LSTSEEIEWADG
+605 LSTSEEIDWVNG
-617 ALVAQRI
+617 VIVAR
-624 QRLGAI
+624 RVERFGAI
-630 ELSAAPLRSPD
+630 ELSAASLRNPD

-651 GLRRQGLHALNW
+651 GLRAQGAGGLAALTW
-663 TDAARDLR
+663 SDAARDLR

-684 WPDVGDTAL
+684 WPDVGDAAL
-693 IERLDEWLDIS
+693 LERLDQWLDIS
-704 AVRRSADLRRID
+704 AVRRSADLRRVD
-716 VHTAL
+716 VLTAL

-727 PAATRLDELAPERLQ
+727 PAATRLDELAPERLL

-747 RVRVSYVGAEP
+747 RVRVAYDGAEP
-758 PVAAVKLQETFG
+758 PVVAVKLQETFG

-834 PTARTHRRH
+834 ATARTKRRT